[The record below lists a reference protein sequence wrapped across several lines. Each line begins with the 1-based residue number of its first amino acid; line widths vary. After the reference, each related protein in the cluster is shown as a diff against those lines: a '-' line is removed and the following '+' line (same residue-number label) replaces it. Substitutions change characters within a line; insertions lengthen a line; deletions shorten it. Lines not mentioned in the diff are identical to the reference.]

1 MLVVRRLNASMPQ
14 ALNRS
19 MMQRVGL
26 IAGNGRFP
34 LIFARTARAAGV
46 EVIAVAHEGET
57 LPELDADVDRIT
69 WIKVGELGRMI
80 HALQAAG
87 IERAVMAGG
96 IRKLALLDHF
106 APDER
111 AMAFL
116 ARLGAWGDDS
126 LLRGVAD
133 ELEREGIR
141 IVESTLFLSSL
152 LTPVGP
158 LTARVPDQAQWK
170 DIHHGVAV
178 AKAVGRWDIGQS
190 VVVKSGM
197 VLAVEA
203 IEGTD
208 ATIQRAGRPGA
219 VVVKVSKP
227 HQDLR
232 FDVPAVGP
240 ETVRVCHGAQVA
252 VLALEAGRTLLLDKE
267 DLLRAAAETGLAIVG
282 VCVEPESAE
291 AAT

>member
-1 MLVVRRLNASMPQ
+1 
-14 ALNRS
+14 
-19 MMQRVGL
+19 MQRVGL

-57 LPELDADVDRIT
+57 PPELGADVERVT

-80 HALQAAG
+80 EALQAAG
-87 IERAVMAGG
+87 VEQAVMAGG

-111 AMAFL
+111 ALGFL
-116 ARLGAWGDDS
+116 ARLGTWGDDT

-141 IVESTLFLSSL
+141 VVESTLFLSSL
-152 LTPVGP
+152 LTPVGA
-158 LTARVPDQAQWK
+158 LTTRVPDAAQWK
-170 DIHHGVAV
+170 DIRHGVAV
-178 AKAVGRWDIGQS
+178 AKAVGQWDIGQS

-208 ATIQRAGRPGA
+208 ATISRAGRSGA

-227 HQDLR
+227 GQDLR
-232 FDVPAVGP
+232 FDVPAVGL
-240 ETVRVCHGAQVA
+240 ETVRVCRAAEVA
-252 VLALEAGRTLLLDKE
+252 VLALEAGKTLLLDKQE
-267 DLLRAAAETGLAIVG
+267 LLRAAEETGLIIVG
-282 VCVEPESAE
+282 VDVAAESGRD
-291 AAT
+291 AA

>member
-1 MLVVRRLNASMPQ
+1 MDR
-14 ALNRS
+14 
-19 MMQRVGL
+19 MQRVGL

-46 EVIAVAHEGET
+46 EVVAVAHEGET
-57 LPELDADVDRIT
+57 PPELDAEVDSIT

-80 HALQAAG
+80 GSLQAAG

-111 AMAFL
+111 ALAFL
-116 ARLGAWGDDS
+116 ARLGTLGDDA
-126 LLRGVAD
+126 LLRGVAA

-152 LTPVGP
+152 LTPRGP
-158 LTARVPDQAQWK
+158 LTTRIPDEAQWK
-170 DIHHGVAV
+170 DVRHGIAV
-178 AKAVGRWDIGQS
+178 AKAIGQWDIGQS

-227 HQDLR
+227 DQDLR

-240 ETVRVCHGAQVA
+240 ETVRVCRAAAVA
-252 VLALEAGRTLLLDKE
+252 VLAIEAGKTLLLDKDELLGLAE
-267 DLLRAAAETGLAIVG
+267 DADLAIVG
-282 VCVEPESAE
+282 V
-291 AAT
+291 

>member
-1 MLVVRRLNASMPQ
+1 
-14 ALNRS
+14 
-19 MMQRVGL
+19 MQRVGL

-46 EVIAVAHEGET
+46 EVVAVAHEGET
-57 LPELDADVDRIT
+57 LPELNADVDTIT

-80 HALQAAG
+80 RAFQASG

-96 IRKLALLDHF
+96 IRKLALLDSF

-111 AMAFL
+111 ALAFL
-116 ARLGAWGDDS
+116 ARLGSFGDDA
-126 LLRGVAD
+126 LLRGVAE
-133 ELEREGIR
+133 ELEGEGIR

-152 LTPVGP
+152 LTPAGV
-158 LTARVPDQAQWK
+158 LTRREPDEPQWK
-170 DIHHGVAV
+170 DIRHGIAV
-178 AKAVGRWDIGQS
+178 AKAIGRWDIGQS
-190 VVVKSGM
+190 VVVKSGI
-197 VLAVEA
+197 VLAIEA

-227 HQDLR
+227 EQDLR

-240 ETVRVCHGAQVA
+240 ETVRVCRATQIA
-252 VLALEAGRTLLLDKE
+252 VLALEAGKTLLLDKDE
-267 DLLRAAAETGLAIVG
+267 LLRLAEDAGLVIVG
-282 VCVEPESAE
+282 V
-291 AAT
+291 